1 VTLRF
6 SLATEADTAAFG
18 AALARIARP
27 GDVIA
32 LEGDLGAGKSV
43 LARGFIRAL
52 AGADVEAPS
61 PTFTLVQTY
70 DTDSGTVWHFDLY
83 RLEDPEEVWE
93 LGIEEAFEDGIS
105 LFEWPSRAGSI
116 LPRDRLTVTLAI
128 GEGEVRTATLEPGGD
143 WQGRLKDWTPA

>member
-1 VTLRF
+1 MTLRF
-6 SLATEADTAAFG
+6 RLATEADTTAFG

-70 DTDSGTVWHFDLY
+70 ETETATIWHFDLY
-83 RLEDPEEVWE
+83 RIEDPEEVWE

-105 LFEWPSRAGSI
+105 LFEWPSRAGTI
-116 LPRDRLTVTLAI
+116 LPRDRLDLVLSI
-128 GEGEVRTATLEPGGD
+128 GDDDVRTVEFRPGPA
-143 WQGRLKDWTPA
+143 WEGRLEGWNPA

>member
-1 VTLRF
+1 MTLRF
-6 SLATEADTAAFG
+6 SLATEADTTAFG

-52 AGADVEAPS
+52 AGAHVEAPS

-70 DTDSGTVWHFDLY
+70 ETESATIWHFDLY
-83 RLEDPEEVWE
+83 RIEDPEEVWE

-105 LFEWPSRAGSI
+105 LFEWPSRAGTI
-116 LPRDRLTVTLAI
+116 LPRDRLDLVLSI
-128 GEGEVRTATLEPGGD
+128 GDDDVRTADLRPGPAWAERLEG
-143 WQGRLKDWTPA
+143 WNPA

>member
-1 VTLRF
+1 MTLRF
-6 SLATEADTAAFG
+6 RLATEADTTAFG

-70 DTDSGTVWHFDLY
+70 ETETATIWHFDLY
-83 RLEDPEEVWE
+83 RIEDPEEVWE

-105 LFEWPSRAGSI
+105 LFEWPSRAGAI
-116 LPRDRLTVTLAI
+116 LPRDRLDLVLSI
-128 GEGEVRTATLEPGGD
+128 GDDEVRTAELRPGSG
-143 WQGRLKDWTPA
+143 WAGRLEGWNPA

>member
-1 VTLRF
+1 MTLRF
-6 SLATEADTAAFG
+6 RLATEADTTAFG

-70 DTDSGTVWHFDLY
+70 ETETATIWHFDLY
-83 RLEDPEEVWE
+83 RIEDPEEVWE

-105 LFEWPSRAGSI
+105 LFEWPSRAGTI
-116 LPRDRLTVTLAI
+116 LPRDRLDLVLSI
-128 GEGEVRTATLEPGGD
+128 GDDDVRTAELMPGPG
-143 WQGRLKDWTPA
+143 WEGRLEGWSPA